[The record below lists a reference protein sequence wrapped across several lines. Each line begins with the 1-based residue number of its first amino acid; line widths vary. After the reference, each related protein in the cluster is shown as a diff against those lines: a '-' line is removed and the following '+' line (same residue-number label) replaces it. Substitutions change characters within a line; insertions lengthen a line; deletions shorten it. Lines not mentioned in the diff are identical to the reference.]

1 LGYEA
6 TFAAEFEFWVF
17 KETVDSLHAKR
28 FRDLVPVSPGMFG
41 YSWLREEQNHELCHA
56 ILDEMEAFDCE
67 VEGLHTETGPGVYE
81 VALRYDEALRA
92 ADKAALFKTQM
103 KSLAARKG
111 LSVTFMAK
119 WSHDLP
125 GSSGHIHQALW
136 RKGAAGAR
144 QNAFYDA
151 GREGSLSDVA

>member
-1 LGYEA
+1 GWATGYPDAHATVDLSTFRVLPAEPDTACFLVDFVGTDGRPHPACPRSLFKSVLARAAALGYEA

-92 ADKAALFKTQM
+92 ADKA
-103 KSLAARKG
+103 
-111 LSVTFMAK
+111 
-119 WSHDLP
+119 
-125 GSSGHIHQALW
+125 
-136 RKGAAGAR
+136 
-144 QNAFYDA
+144 
-151 GREGSLSDVA
+151 